1 MYITT
6 QTQTEGQRQ
15 ERIAMERGLLVT
27 NADINGTCVLMDVLL
42 LQYILCTEFVGF
54 FLISCLADVQN
65 SLAIDPL

>member
-1 MYITT
+1 MYIIT

-27 NADINGTCVLMDVLL
+27 NADINGTCLLMDVLP

-54 FLISCLADVQN
+54 F
-65 SLAIDPL
+65 